1 MQSASGIVAVSL
13 RSFQEIYPLKLDL
26 KSQTASQTGV
36 TGNKRKQNL
45 HFGLAAG
52 LPVLS
57 LPQKSASAHHSG
69 ALLPPVVQNWE
80 LQETLP
86 QLCSSPYLA
95 KACSGWHCTFGLE
108 QPGGQAGRT
117 DGLAWQECMSA
128 MRGRCTAPTQ
138 TCVPKLKL
146 AYLKFTLQT
155 VFSLI
160 CSEFLL
166 MKSSKGS
173 ACVLDLPEHIRGGF

>member
-1 MQSASGIVAVSL
+1 MPFCWLCNIEFLEVSDGGAGGKSRNMQSASGIVAVSL

-26 KSQTASQTGV
+26 KSQTAPQTGV

-45 HFGLAAG
+45 HFGLAADCPSF
-52 LPVLS
+52 LCPENPHLHITVELCCHLLS
-57 LPQKSASAHHSG
+57 RIRNCK
-69 ALLPPVVQNWE
+69 
-80 LQETLP
+80 ETLP

-95 KACSGWHCTFGLE
+95 KACSGWHCTFGPE

-138 TCVPKLKL
+138 T
-146 AYLKFTLQT
+146 
-155 VFSLI
+155 
-160 CSEFLL
+160 
-166 MKSSKGS
+166 
-173 ACVLDLPEHIRGGF
+173 